1 MRSTTLLTPGECF
14 FLGWTSLAVKRWPP
28 RVWMHPL
35 GDDILRRG
43 ILFSLLALLLMALDT
58 YAYKR
63 AGIRT
68 HAIYSG
74 VVS

>member
-1 MRSTTLLTPGECF
+1 MYLL
-14 FLGWTSLAVKRWPP
+14 V
-28 RVWMHPL
+28 
-35 GDDILRRG
+35 DDILRRG

-58 YAYKR
+58 YAYKK
-63 AGIRT
+63 AGIGT